1 MPTTHMNS
9 SLIGDPHGD
18 GAFLRRVR
26 GVYRDQARQDRYIND
41 GLERIQVVLR
51 LLEDLQSHGVQDV
64 LELGANPYA
73 MTLAI
78 RRRFNDAFRLS
89 LANYFGDGQCEPES
103 THPVEV
109 DGQHIEFAFRHF
121 NIERDR
127 FPYADQSFDCVLFCE
142 ILEHLLEN
150 PDRVVAEIAR
160 VLRPRGFAVV
170 STPNATRLPNLF
182 FLAQGLSVWEWYSDN
197 GPYGRHN
204 REFTLQ
210 EVSDLLGRHG
220 FVIHRAHVRNLQR
233 LARRY
238 TWLQWLRPN
247 VWNEHLFVVGRK
259 S

>member
-1 MPTTHMNS
+1 MNNA
-9 SLIGDPHGD
+9 LIGDPHGD
-18 GAFLRRVR
+18 AAFLRRVR
-26 GVYRDQARQDRYIND
+26 GVYRDQARQDRYISD
-41 GLERIQVVLR
+41 GLERIQVVLH
-51 LLEDLQSHGVQDV
+51 LLEDLRSQGVQDV

-73 MTLAI
+73 MTMAI
-78 RRRFNDAFRLS
+78 RRRFAGGFRLS
-89 LANYFGDGQCEPES
+89 LANYFGEGTREADG
-103 THPVEV
+103 THPVDV
-109 DGQHIEFAFRHF
+109 DGEHIDFAFKHF

-127 FPYADQSFDCVLFCE
+127 FPYPDGSFDAVLFCE

-160 VLRPRGFAVV
+160 VLRPRGFVVV

-182 FLAQGLSVWEWYSDN
+182 FLAQGKSIWEWYSDN

-210 EVSDLLGRHG
+210 EVADLLGRHG
-220 FVIHRAHVRNLQR
+220 FAVHRFHVRNIQR

-247 VWNEHLFVVGRK
+247 IWNEHLFVVGRQR
-259 S
+259 